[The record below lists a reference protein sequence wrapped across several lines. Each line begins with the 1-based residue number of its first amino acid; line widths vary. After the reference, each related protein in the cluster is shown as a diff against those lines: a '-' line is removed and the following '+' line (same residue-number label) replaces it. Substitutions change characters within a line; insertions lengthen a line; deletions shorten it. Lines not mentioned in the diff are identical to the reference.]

1 MNSDMNVGQFLTKRA
16 ELNTQQEYIYDIYA
30 QRRFTFSEINRRA
43 NQVAHALDDLGLQPG
58 DRVAVLTHNGH
69 QFVES
74 FFGPAKP
81 GFVVMPLNWR
91 LTADELAF
99 ILNDGGAK
107 ALIFDEAFAETVGE
121 LYDRQ
126 SELPSIEHWIAV
138 GKDVPD
144 FATPYEQ
151 LIDGQSEAEPARI
164 AEADENLFIM
174 YTSGTT
180 GLPKGVVHTHETMFW
195 AVVNLLVT
203 SDNRSDDRYLVML
216 PMFHVAA
223 LGPTIGSTYRG
234 NTIVIMRE
242 PNPAKIWEVIDQEKI
257 NTSLA
262 VPALLNFM
270 LQVPERTQYDHSSM
284 RCMITG
290 AAPASTAM
298 LQAYI
303 DLGIEIHQAYGLTE
317 NCGCGCLITGKD
329 SLERV
334 GSTGKAF
341 VHAEVRIVDEQG
353 AEQPAGAAGEVL
365 IRGRHVMKEYWN
377 RPDATAEALRDGW
390 LYTGDIAFADEDG
403 FITICDR
410 KKDMIISGGENIYPA
425 EIEAVLLQH
434 PDVIDAAVIGEPSEK
449 WGESPLAVVVGK
461 DGSPTEET
469 VLAFCEGKLARY
481 KRPARVEFAD
491 VIPRN
496 PSGKIL
502 KRVLRETLLGKD
514 R

>member
-180 GLPKGVVHTHETMFW
+180 GLPKGVV
-195 AVVNLLVT
+195 
-203 SDNRSDDRYLVML
+203 
-216 PMFHVAA
+216 
-223 LGPTIGSTYRG
+223 
-234 NTIVIMRE
+234 
-242 PNPAKIWEVIDQEKI
+242 
-257 NTSLA
+257 
-262 VPALLNFM
+262 
-270 LQVPERTQYDHSSM
+270 
-284 RCMITG
+284 
-290 AAPASTAM
+290 
-298 LQAYI
+298 
-303 DLGIEIHQAYGLTE
+303 
-317 NCGCGCLITGKD
+317 
-329 SLERV
+329 
-334 GSTGKAF
+334 
-341 VHAEVRIVDEQG
+341 
-353 AEQPAGAAGEVL
+353 
-365 IRGRHVMKEYWN
+365 
-377 RPDATAEALRDGW
+377 
-390 LYTGDIAFADEDG
+390 
-403 FITICDR
+403 
-410 KKDMIISGGENIYPA
+410 
-425 EIEAVLLQH
+425 
-434 PDVIDAAVIGEPSEK
+434 
-449 WGESPLAVVVGK
+449 
-461 DGSPTEET
+461 
-469 VLAFCEGKLARY
+469 
-481 KRPARVEFAD
+481 
-491 VIPRN
+491 
-496 PSGKIL
+496 
-502 KRVLRETLLGKD
+502 
-514 R
+514 